1 MANYTGSA
9 YNFYLTQTLI
19 TGAQFHLV
27 FTFDTIPFASAV
39 MLSYRPVSG
48 GAWNNDTAGFTS
60 PRTRTIPEG
69 DYEYQATVYF
79 SNGDSPLVVT
89 FTLVVA
95 DAIDNYIYTPEL
107 NPLIWYDEG
116 RATTPYYQ
124 TPHFE
129 QFPHA
134 ERGKPWLQGDVWHQ
148 VWQTTDIIYL
158 QFSSTFDPIVIDL
171 LNEEGFVVRS
181 WVGLNKL
188 PNREFPNLYVFEFAL
203 SLAGLI
209 TGCYSFRRTLGSGD
223 GQKIQTTCCQY
234 ISADPLLNTIYIEY
248 KNSKFTKDVLFETG
262 IKFGLR
268 LYGWIDY
275 DKMKS
280 EKKEEG
286 YRDQRYTS
294 KKTSSKSAKSIPVY
308 FGDEMGLPAEKTNLV
323 EEIYGLDEVTIDG
336 AFFTLPPDKEFEYT
350 EENGYRM
357 RGMKAELEPG
367 LTRYSRI
374 TKVNFDPQ
382 KKLMYAIA
390 VDQHAIS
397 DTTGQGNNNVVPIYN
412 VVIQ

>member
-1 MANYTGSA
+1 
-9 YNFYLTQTLI
+9 
-19 TGAQFHLV
+19 
-27 FTFDTIPFASAV
+27 
-39 MLSYRPVSG
+39 
-48 GAWNNDTAGFTS
+48 
-60 PRTRTIPEG
+60 
-69 DYEYQATVYF
+69 
-79 SNGDSPLVVT
+79 
-89 FTLVVA
+89 
-95 DAIDNYIYTPEL
+95 
-107 NPLIWYDEG
+107 
-116 RATTPYYQ
+116 
-124 TPHFE
+124 
-129 QFPHA
+129 
-134 ERGKPWLQGDVWHQ
+134 
-148 VWQTTDIIYL
+148 
-158 QFSSTFDPIVIDL
+158 
-171 LNEEGFVVRS
+171 
-181 WVGLNKL
+181 
-188 PNREFPNLYVFEFAL
+188 
-203 SLAGLI
+203 
-209 TGCYSFRRTLGSGD
+209 
-223 GQKIQTTCCQY
+223 
-234 ISADPLLNTIYIEY
+234 
-248 KNSKFTKDVLFETG
+248 
-262 IKFGLR
+262 
-268 LYGWIDY
+268 
-275 DKMKS
+275 MKS

-390 VDQHAIS
+390 VDQQAIS